1 MIGDLIREG
10 ATGVAG
16 QVSEPYLESAVRPD
30 VLFPA
35 YLGGFNLI
43 ESFYLAIP
51 HLSWQTIVVG
61 DPLCAPFQRNSLS
74 RTEIDGGIDP
84 DVGLPTFFA
93 KRRVAQAMTEN
104 ARRGGTCRQARGSR
118 PRR

>member
-1 MIGDLIREG
+1 EG

-35 YLGGFNLI
+35 YLSGFNLI

-61 DPLCAPFQRNSLS
+61 DPLCAPFARRALS
-74 RTEIDGGIDP
+74 RSDIDGGMDTEL
-84 DVGLPTFFA
+84 DLPIFFA
-93 KRRVAQAMTEN
+93 KKRIEATTAAMPGASERVA
-104 ARRGGTCRQARGSR
+104 R
-118 PRR
+118 